1 MYLQFARRRKDGKEH
16 RYWSIVE
23 SRRCAGGR
31 VVQRPVLYLGEIN
44 DSQHAAW
51 SRVIEAFDEESGRY
65 RQLALFPAERS
76 VPDQAKGFAVQVRLA
91 AMELHLPRQWGACW
105 LACHLYEQ
113 LQLDRFFA
121 PLLPNSREG
130 TSWQHIL
137 QTLVCYRLIDPGS
150 EWRLHRQWFE
160 QSAMADLLGEDYG
173 LVAKNAL
180 YRCLDKLLP
189 HKAALFSHLQ
199 ARWQD
204 LFAAK
209 FDVLLYDLTSTYFE
223 SPPPDDEADKRRH
236 GYSRDKRSDC
246 VQVVIALIVTPDGFP
261 LGYEVLPGNTA
272 DCTTLRDMLRKIEAQ
287 YGKANRVWVMDRGIP
302 SEEVL
307 AEMRAADPPV
317 SYLVGTPK
325 GRLSKLEK
333 HLVTLPWQAV
343 REGVDVKL
351 LPQEQELYVLAQSH
365 ARIHKERAMRRR
377 KLKWLWGRLKQIAA
391 MELDREELLM
401 KLGAARAKA
410 RAAWRLVDVTIP
422 PEGATFSFTLDR
434 AKLRQVRRREGRYLL
449 RTNLT
454 GKDPAELWR
463 FYIQLVEIEAAF
475 KTMKDDL
482 HLRPI
487 YHQIEQRI
495 EAHIFV
501 AFLAYC
507 LHVTLRARLKPL
519 APGLTPR
526 AVLDKFAAIQMLDV
540 HFPTTDG
547 RTLILSRYTE
557 LTAEQKVLVR
567 QLKLDLPPQPPPA
580 SPRQAKPFAPQPPS
594 RSGDFRYASV
604 DIADFSR
611 RVGKVG
617 LDQRRSAR
625 FPSA

>member
-1 MYLQFARRRKDGKEH
+1 MFLRFNRRFKDGKEH
-16 RYWSIVE
+16 RYWNIVE
-23 SRRCAGGR
+23 SKRCAGGR
-31 VVQRPVLYLGEIN
+31 VVQRQVLYLGEIN
-44 DSQHAAW
+44 DSQHEAW
-51 SRVIEAFDEESGRY
+51 CRQIEAFDEGARRH
-65 RQLALFPAERS
+65 RQLALFPADRA
-76 VPDQAKGFAVQVRLA
+76 VPEHAKADGVQVRLE
-91 AMELHLPRQWGACW
+91 AMELHRPRQWGACW

-160 QSAMADLLGEDYG
+160 HSAMADLLGEDYA
-173 LVAKNAL
+173 LAERNAL

-189 HKAALFSHLQ
+189 HKEALFSHLR

-223 SPPPDDEADKRRH
+223 SPPPDDDADKRRH

-246 VQVVIALIVTPDGFP
+246 VQVVIALIVTPAGFP
-261 LGYEVLPGNTA
+261 LAYEVLPGNTS
-272 DCTTLRDMLRKIEAQ
+272 DKTTLRDMLRKIEAR
-287 YGKANRVWVMDRGIP
+287 YGKANRIWVMDRGIP
-302 SEEVL
+302 TEEML

-351 LPQEQELYVLAQSH
+351 LPQDQELYVLAQSH
-365 ARIHKERAMRRR
+365 ARINKERAMRRR
-377 KLKWLWGRLKQIAA
+377 KLKWLWARLKQIAA
-391 MELDREELLM
+391 MDIDREELLM

-410 RAAWRLVDVTIP
+410 RAAWRLVDVAVA

-434 AKLRQVRRREGRYLL
+434 TKLRQVRRREGRYLL

-454 GKDPAELWR
+454 GKNPAELWQ
-463 FYIQLVEIEAAF
+463 FYIQLVEVEAAF

-482 HLRPI
+482 QLRPI
-487 YHQIEQRI
+487 YHQLEHRI

-519 APGLTPR
+519 APGLTAR

-547 RTLILSRYTE
+547 RTLILTRHTE
-557 LTAEQKVLVR
+557 LTAEQKLLVH
-567 QLKLDLPPQPPPA
+567 QLKLDLPPQPL
-580 SPRQAKPFAPQPPS
+580 PRITAPENIPLPTH
-594 RSGDFRYASV
+594 
-604 DIADFSR
+604 
-611 RVGKVG
+611 
-617 LDQRRSAR
+617 
-625 FPSA
+625 PT